1 MSDFFPFIHEPKR
14 KELEPEPL
22 YVELHIPPPEY
33 KKPIVEE
40 DSYEGGVIII
50 QL

>member
-1 MSDFFPFIHEPKR
+1 MTDFFPFIHEPKR

-33 KKPIVEE
+33 KKPIEE
-40 DSYEGGVIII
+40 EVYERGVIII